1 MLGLLTLFL
10 FQSNTHAYVPLDRIV
25 AIVNDDVIM
34 QSELE
39 TKIRTIRAQM
49 QQQGSQLPPASIL
62 ERQVLRQYCSKPHP
76 VTDSCKNRCQ
86 GG

>member
-49 QQQGSQLPPASIL
+49 QETGVTITPSIYS
-62 ERQVLRQYCSKPHP
+62 RTSGIRQYCSKPHP
-76 VTDSCKNRCQ
+76 ITDSCKNGCQ